1 MASSHRKRLLGKAG
15 SCKDQNALG
24 SRISPESAGTSPH
37 KPIRK
42 KELVHGLTETVK
54 LKDWDFAIIQA
65 ALKLYI
71 KDAKQKGKNPAVI
84 GYAKQLRKKLKKPFV
99 RLVKKTK
106 REHRRLENL
115 LTHEKDLT
123 DFIEGQ
129 KKRLA
134 ST

>member
-1 MASSHRKRLLGKAG
+1 
-15 SCKDQNALG
+15 
-24 SRISPESAGTSPH
+24 
-37 KPIRK
+37 
-42 KELVHGLTETVK
+42 VHGLTETVE

-71 KDAKQKGKNPAVI
+71 KDAKEKGKGSTI
-84 GYAKQLRKKLKKPFV
+84 GYAQQLQRKLRKPFV
-99 RLVKKTK
+99 RLVKRTK

-123 DFIEGQ
+123 HFSEE
-129 KKRLA
+129 KRLA